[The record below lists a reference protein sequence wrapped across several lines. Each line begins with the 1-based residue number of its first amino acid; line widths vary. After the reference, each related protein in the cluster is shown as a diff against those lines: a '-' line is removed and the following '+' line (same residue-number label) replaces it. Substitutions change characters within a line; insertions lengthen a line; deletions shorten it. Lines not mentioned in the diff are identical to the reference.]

1 MFYATKI
8 VVIFYYIN
16 SKLIQIG
23 NSTIIYDRQYNF
35 EEYSFVSMNILTLQ
49 YSQSNIK
56 VFNLSIFN
64 FFSWMEEQKCNKMHW
79 INKLTEEY
87 LLVLGLF
94 CSIYK
99 PYMCLSFQTSMNYK
113 ILVSELMSHIQGIS
127 SSM

>member
-1 MFYATKI
+1 
-8 VVIFYYIN
+8 
-16 SKLIQIG
+16 
-23 NSTIIYDRQYNF
+23 
-35 EEYSFVSMNILTLQ
+35 MNILTLQ

-64 FFSWMEEQKCNKMHW
+64 FFIWMEEQKCNKMHW

-87 LLVLGLF
+87 LLVLALF

-113 ILVSELMSHIQGIS
+113 ILVAELMSHIQGIS